1 MGRGRL
7 STLAALCL
15 IGAGTLLSGCGDSP
29 SGASPAPSIE
39 VFGGTLQGSSRGF
52 YPFSMAK
59 PGTVRVSLTQ
69 AAGVLPG
76 NMVYL
81 GVGIGT
87 LVENVAG
94 ACAIIAGPSDVAREE
109 TLSLPLAAGTY
120 CLDVGLDV
128 NNGLVH
134 LPVPVAATN
143 PVTYTVTVTHP

>member
-1 MGRGRL
+1 
-7 STLAALCL
+7 
-15 IGAGTLLSGCGDSP
+15 
-29 SGASPAPSIE
+29 
-39 VFGGTLQGSSRGF
+39 
-52 YPFSMAK
+52 
-59 PGTVRVSLTQ
+59 
-69 AAGVLPG
+69 
-76 NMVYL
+76 MVYL
-81 GVGIGT
+81 GVGIGA

-94 ACAIIAGPSDVAREE
+94 ACAIIAGPSDLAREG